1 MNAIKIKTGHLLLP
15 LALLAGQTQ
24 AASLQ
29 AAADALNAA
38 NTQSV
43 SVTGTGKWFQFG
55 QAPAPSL
62 AWPEFDV
69 SSYKASINY
78 DKAAARV
85 QIARLQTVDPKR
97 ARPTAA
103 EQKPDQYVSGALAW
117 NATVAANGSSN
128 YNPQRAALEERRAE
142 IWSTPHGFIKAALA
156 NNATSKALKGGV
168 EVSFNADGKYRYVG
182 FINKNNQLEQVK
194 TWIDNPV
201 LGDAELL
208 TKFSQYKDFGGQ
220 QYPAHIVRSLG
231 GHPVLDL
238 QVAELQ
244 VNAPV
249 DISAPAEVVNAT
261 APVITVTS
269 TKLADGVYHLT
280 GGTHNSV
287 AIEQADHIVI
297 VEAPLSEERSLAVI
311 AKAKEIIPGK
321 PIKYLINTHAHF
333 DHSGGLRTYVDE
345 GAIIVT
351 HQENRGYY
359 QKIWANQHSLNPDR
373 LALSKTKARF
383 DTFKTR
389 HVLND
394 GKRAIEIYPIAG
406 NTHNDAFALV
416 YLPAEKILV
425 EADAYNPPAANA
437 PALVPANPYSVN
449 LYDNLRKL
457 KLDVDQIAGL
467 HGQKAVKLADLQSYI
482 GVN

>member
-1 MNAIKIKTGHLLLP
+1 MTNIKIKAHYLLP
-15 LALLAGQTQ
+15 LALLAVQSQ

-29 AAADALNAA
+29 AAADALNAS
-38 NTQSV
+38 NTQTV
-43 SVTGTGKWFQFG
+43 NVTGAGKWFQFG

-69 SSYKASINY
+69 SSYKAAINY
-78 DKAAARV
+78 DSSAARV
-85 QIARLQTVDPKR
+85 QITRLQTVDPKR
-97 ARPTAA
+97 ARPTAT
-103 EQKPDQYVSGALAW
+103 EQKPDQYINGTLAW
-117 NATVAANGSSN
+117 NANVAANGTATN
-128 YNPQRAALEERRAE
+128 TPQRASVEERRAE
-142 IWSTPHGFIKAALA
+142 IWSTPHGFIRAALA
-156 NNATSKALKGGV
+156 NKATSKASKGGV

-201 LGDAELL
+201 LGDTELL

-238 QVAELQ
+238 QVTELQ
-244 VNAPV
+244 VNTPV
-249 DISAPAEVVNAT
+249 DISTPAEVANAT
-261 APVITVTS
+261 APAITVTS
-269 TKLADGVYHLT
+269 TKLAEGVYHLT
-280 GGTHNSV
+280 GGTHHSV
-287 AIEQADHIVI
+287 AIEQSDHIVI

-351 HQENRGYY
+351 HQENRAYY
-359 QKIWANQHSLNPDR
+359 QKIWANQHTLNPDR
-373 LALSKTKARF
+373 LTSSKAKARF

-389 HVLND
+389 HVLSD

-425 EADAYNPPAANA
+425 EADAFNPPAANA
-437 PALVPANPYSVN
+437 AALVPANPYSVN
-449 LYDNLRKL
+449 LYDNLKKL